1 MVIKQICFSFEIM
14 VNIQSFSSKQF
25 HKLLKSKRVICIGA
39 GKNFSR
45 FLEEYRGVEVCV
57 LLDNYTVGTKK
68 NGDESISIRPI
79 SYISEC
85 GIDKDDA
92 IIVITARRSAD
103 LVEQLDGIKEFDG
116 MKCVAP
122 YADDLVLLKNK
133 RNYQREVG
141 SKFQLLFNDG
151 SNTNHVNA
159 GGKAPSDISQI
170 VESVGYQN
178 RIVNSYWD
186 HLEKNDWRFK
196 DRSVSWDKI
205 ENKVLQDSVL
215 LLQNPNWNEEEFEFR
230 CERLLKLKEEKNVNI
245 ISVVHDVEELR
256 NIDFNEY
263 MKREA
268 EFMLKTSE
276 VLIVHNARMREFY
289 QNKGIAENRLV
300 ELKIFDYLSDGDI
313 PSRNFSREV
322 IIAGNLSSKK
332 NPHILQLNE
341 VKGVTFRLFGA
352 EYDCDGEQ
360 DNVYYEGAK
369 SADKLANILPDG
381 FGLVWGGDSLES
393 CIGNAGSYLRYN
405 NPHKLSLYLAAGL
418 PVIIWDQA
426 AMAEFVLENEVGVVV
441 SSLYQ
446 LKDIL
451 EQISNEDYSR
461 LAANARKIGLKLR
474 AGEYTK
480 AALSEAEKR
489 IELMRNRSNG

>member
-276 VLIVHNARMREFY
+276 VLIVHNDAR
-289 QNKGIAENRLV
+289 V
-300 ELKIFDYLSDGDI
+300 
-313 PSRNFSREV
+313 
-322 IIAGNLSSKK
+322 
-332 NPHILQLNE
+332 
-341 VKGVTFRLFGA
+341 
-352 EYDCDGEQ
+352 
-360 DNVYYEGAK
+360 
-369 SADKLANILPDG
+369 LP
-381 FGLVWGGDSLES
+381 
-393 CIGNAGSYLRYN
+393 
-405 NPHKLSLYLAAGL
+405 K
-418 PVIIWDQA
+418 
-426 AMAEFVLENEVGVVV
+426 
-441 SSLYQ
+441 
-446 LKDIL
+446 
-451 EQISNEDYSR
+451 
-461 LAANARKIGLKLR
+461 
-474 AGEYTK
+474 
-480 AALSEAEKR
+480 
-489 IELMRNRSNG
+489 